1 MIKCNQNLERG
12 KIQMK
17 EFLIGILLLG
27 FVTGII
33 PVMLLILIE
42 KYKILFIMLAI
53 FDICWIGSEIK
64 NWIYEG

>member
-1 MIKCNQNLERG
+1 
-12 KIQMK
+12 MK

-42 KYKILFIMLAI
+42 KYKILFIIVVI
-53 FDICWIGSEIK
+53 FDLCWIGKEIR